1 MGEKNSAMANRVLW
15 LRFCGWLPCEGLGLA
30 LLSRE
35 SDAALRADAMRGI
48 ISEPEPKLVLEE
60 APLVAKLM
68 PLLQHALL
76 LLPSAPPSTQ
86 VSM

>member
-60 APLVAKLM
+60 APLVAKLI